1 MSKANIIGLGLLP
14 LMLGPLSIQTFA
26 SESSG
31 SYQLNKSVLQSAS
44 MAIDFVN
51 NPVLS
56 FGSQDSDKVGAVNVS
71 VDGTTLTMADNRW
84 QYIPVNYTITEHTV
98 ISFDVLMHSLGE
110 IQGVAFYNDLSPT
123 PSTTFQLAGTQNW
136 ASRTY
141 SYKNLGSIEQVKI
154 KVGQNFTGNFK
165 NLVFISDNDRDSS
178 GDIEF
183 RNVVLSESDTA
194 GESFYQ
200 VVKND
205 NWRSIASALYG
216 NELAAQPLES
226 ILAGKYSLAEGEKIR
241 ISDLPEQLSNHLD
254 PAWLDSDGDGLKD
267 EWELF
272 HFNNLQQRRNDD
284 ADLDGRSNFEEQ
296 AAGTSPVLKN
306 MALNANAFTSDAM
319 TVINFQTAALTPHS
333 NQDDATT
340 GNIEILDNG
349 NSLRM
354 VGNRWMTIPMN
365 YSVTS
370 NTILEFDFTL
380 NAPGEVQGIGFDNDM
395 SASSNLTFNLS
406 GSQAWGHRDFVKPML
421 GEKTRF
427 QINAGQYFQS
437 DFSHLLLIG
446 DDDANKKSD
455 ITFSNLRLIEQGVD
469 APLYYRVTATDTW
482 ETIASKLYGSESAAG
497 ILRIGLSNQYTLG
510 ENLIIP
516 AEAFLLDIAEIGPQ
530 WMFDSDSDGMPDSW
544 ELRFGLHDFDPFDA
558 HLDLDAD
565 GLTNLQE
572 FKRGSRPDLVD
583 TDLDGEPDGTDVVP
597 NNALYKHDQDGD
609 GLPDTWE
616 MIYGLDV
623 HGAYDAHHDFDADG
637 LTNLQEFKLGS
648 SPINPDS
655 DNDGVPDAID
665 FAPINPR
672 YKIDQDKD
680 GMPLSWEL
688 ANQPLSD
695 DMPDDAKDDF
705 DADGLTN
712 LQEFLAGTNPNLADT
727 DNDGELDGTDVAPTN
742 ALYRLDQDKDGLP
755 DEWEIANQLSDVNS
769 NDAHEDFDSD
779 GLTNLEEFQQGT
791 NPHHP
796 DSDLD
801 GVFDG
806 EDFAPTNAQYRFDQD
821 KDGLPAAWENQ
832 HGLYDQDPID
842 AFIDVDNDRLT
853 NLEEF
858 FLGTNPRDQDTDKD
872 GVLDGDDVSPLSPR
886 YGWDHD
892 KDGLPQR
899 WEVENGLSDDNPFD
913 AFDDQDGDTLTALA
927 EYQLGT
933 DPRHPDTD
941 SDNVPDNIDF
951 APLNARYG
959 FDSDKDGI
967 PQEWERLYPAMTDS
981 SPDDAKDDFDADGL
995 TNLQEFLAG
1004 TNPNLADTDNDGELD
1019 GTDVAPTNALYRLDQ
1034 DNDGLPDAW
1043 EIANQLSDVN
1053 SNDAHEDFDSD
1064 GLTNLEEFQQGTNPH
1079 HPDSDLDGVFDGE
1092 DFAPT
1097 NAQYR
1102 FDQDKDGLPAE
1113 WENQH
1118 GLNDQDP
1125 MDAFM
1130 DVDNDRLTNLEE
1142 FVLGTNPR
1150 DQDTDKDGV
1159 LDGDDISPLSPR
1171 YGWDHDKDGLP
1182 QHWEVENGLSDDN
1195 PLDAFDDQDG
1205 DTLTALAEYQLGTD
1219 PRHPDTDSDNVP
1231 DNIDF
1236 APLNARYGF
1245 DSDKDGMPQEWERL
1259 YPPMTD
1265 SSPHD
1270 AKDDFDADGL
1280 TNLQE
1285 FLAGTNPN
1293 LADTDNDGELDGT
1306 DVAPTN
1312 ALYRLDQDND
1322 GLPDAWE
1329 IANQLSDVNSNDAH
1343 EDFDS
1348 DGLTN
1353 LEEFQQGTN
1362 PHHPDSDLDGVF
1374 DGEDFAPTNPQY
1386 RFDQDK
1392 DGLPAE
1398 WENQHGL
1405 NDQDPMDA
1413 FIDVDNDGLT
1423 NLEEFVLGTNPINSD
1438 TDGDGV
1444 PDGFD
1449 FDSLDARYGHDND
1462 GDGIPYEWER
1472 LYSFLDDTHPDDAHH
1487 DFDNDGLTALQEFL
1501 AGTNPQISDS
1511 DNDGELDGV
1520 DIAPTNAQYRFD
1532 QDKDGLPDEWEMQFG
1547 MQVNDP
1553 LDANNDLDNDGL
1565 NNLEEYLMGT
1575 DPREQDSDSD
1585 GVFDNE
1591 DFAPA
1596 HPRFRYD
1603 HDFDGIPEQWEIQYG
1618 LSDSDPQDALA
1629 DNDGD
1634 NLTNFAEFKAG
1645 TDPHRAD
1652 SDADGVSDR
1661 EDAFPLD
1668 PQYRV
1673 DNDQDGLPATWEMQ
1687 YGLSDHMPEDA
1698 KLDMDGDN
1706 YDNLAE
1712 FAARTNPNLFDPFI
1726 PTAPKMY

>member
-14 LMLGPLSIQTFA
+14 LMLGPLSIQAFA

-712 LQEFLAGTNPNLADT
+712 LQEFLAGTNPNLT
-727 DNDGELDGTDVAPTN
+727 
-742 ALYRLDQDKDGLP
+742 
-755 DEWEIANQLSDVNS
+755 
-769 NDAHEDFDSD
+769 
-779 GLTNLEEFQQGT
+779 
-791 NPHHP
+791 
-796 DSDLD
+796 
-801 GVFDG
+801 
-806 EDFAPTNAQYRFDQD
+806 
-821 KDGLPAAWENQ
+821 
-832 HGLYDQDPID
+832 
-842 AFIDVDNDRLT
+842 
-853 NLEEF
+853 
-858 FLGTNPRDQDTDKD
+858 
-872 GVLDGDDVSPLSPR
+872 
-886 YGWDHD
+886 
-892 KDGLPQR
+892 
-899 WEVENGLSDDNPFD
+899 
-913 AFDDQDGDTLTALA
+913 
-927 EYQLGT
+927 
-933 DPRHPDTD
+933 
-941 SDNVPDNIDF
+941 
-951 APLNARYG
+951 
-959 FDSDKDGI
+959 
-967 PQEWERLYPAMTDS
+967 
-981 SPDDAKDDFDADGL
+981 
-995 TNLQEFLAG
+995 
-1004 TNPNLADTDNDGELD
+1004 DTDNDGELD

-1182 QHWEVENGLSDDN
+1182 QRWEVENGLSDDN

-1245 DSDKDGMPQEWERL
+1245 DGDKDGMPQEWERL

-1329 IANQLSDVNSNDAH
+1329 IANQFSELNAFDAN
-1343 EDFDS
+1343 EDFDR

-1374 DGEDFAPTNPQY
+1374 DGEDFAPTNAQY
-1386 RFDQDK
+1386 RLDQDK

-1413 FIDVDNDGLT
+1413 FIDVDNDRLT
-1423 NLEEFVLGTNPINSD
+1423 NLEEFVLGTNPRDQDTDRDGVFDGDDMSPLDPRYGFDRDKDGLPDNWEMQYGLDIYRNDAFESSDMDPLTNLEEFKLGTNPINSD

-1618 LSDSDPQDALA
+1618 LSDADPQDALA